1 MLHGKIIKEAYTF
14 DDVLLVPAYS
24 EVLPHQVDLK
34 TKLSKNITLN
44 IPIISAAMDTV
55 TESAMATAMALEGG
69 LGIIHKNLDIEA
81 QAAEVIKVKNTPV
94 DMKEYPR
101 AVFGKSGKLLTGAAI
116 GVSADLLDRV
126 NALYNAGVDVVT
138 MDSAHGH
145 SKGII
150 DALKKVKQLFPDLE
164 VIAGNIVTAQA
175 AQDLVDA
182 GADAVK
188 IGVGPGAICTTRVVA
203 GVGVPQL
210 TAVNDV
216 FEQLKGQNVGIIAD
230 GGIKYSGDIA
240 KAIAVGAHSVMLG
253 RLLAGTDEAPGDIV
267 IKNGKKFKSYVGM
280 GSMAAMQRGSK
291 DRYFQHNKSDKKLVP
306 EGIEAIVDYKGSV
319 HQIIFQL
326 LGGLQAGMGYCGTK
340 NIEALRS
347 DARLV
352 KISSAGLT
360 ESHPH
365 DVLIAK
371 NAPNYHE
378 TP

>member
-1 MLHGKIIKEAYTF
+1 MLNGKIIKEAYTF
-14 DDVLLVPAYS
+14 DDVLLVPGYS

-34 TKLSKNITLN
+34 TKLTKNISLN
-44 IPIISAAMDTV
+44 IPLISAAMDTV

-69 LGIIHKNLDIEA
+69 LGIIHKNLDIES
-81 QAAEVIKVKNTPV
+81 QAGAVKKVKNHKV
-94 DMKEYPR
+94 DLEQYPN
-101 AVFGKSGKLLTGAAI
+101 AVFGKDGKLLTGAAI
-116 GVSADLLDRV
+116 GVSADLKDRV
-126 NALYNAGVDVVT
+126 TALYKAGVDVIT
-138 MDSAHGH
+138 LDSAHGH

-150 DALKKVKQLFPDLE
+150 DALKKVKKMFPVLD

-216 FEQLKGQNVGIIAD
+216 FEQLKNSEAGIIAD
-230 GGIKYSGDIA
+230 GGVKFSGDIA

-267 IKNGKKFKSYVGM
+267 WRDGKKFKSYVGM

-291 DRYFQHNKSDKKLVP
+291 DRYFQQDKSDKKLVP

-319 HQIIFQL
+319 HKIIYQL
-326 LGGLQAGMGYCGTK
+326 LGGLRAGMGYCGTK
-340 NIEALRS
+340 NIEALRH

-371 NAPNYHE
+371 NAPNYDK
-378 TP
+378 

>member
-1 MLHGKIIKEAYTF
+1 MLHGKIIKEAFTF

-34 TKLSKNITLN
+34 TKLTKNITLN
-44 IPIISAAMDTV
+44 IPLISAAMDTV
-55 TESAMATAMALEGG
+55 TESAMASAMALEGG
-69 LGIIHKNLDIEA
+69 LGIIHKNLSIED
-81 QAAEVIKVKNTPV
+81 QANEVIKVRNTTV
-94 DMKEYPR
+94 NHEAYPR
-101 AVFGKSGKLLTGAAI
+101 AVFGKDGKLLTGAAI
-116 GVSADLLDRV
+116 GVSADLMERV
-126 NALYNAGVDVVT
+126 TALYDAGVDVVT

-150 DALKKVKQLFPDLE
+150 DALKKVKQLFPDLD

-216 FEQLKGQNVGIIAD
+216 FEQLKEQNIGIIAD
-230 GGIKYSGDIA
+230 GGIKFSGDIA

-267 IKNGKKFKSYVGM
+267 VKNGKKFKSYVGM

-291 DRYFQHNKSDKKLVP
+291 DRYFQQDKSDKKLVP

-340 NIEALRS
+340 NIEALRH

-365 DVLIAK
+365 DVMIAK
-371 NAPNYHE
+371 NAPNYE
-378 TP
+378 

>member
-1 MLHGKIIKEAYTF
+1 MLNGKIIKEAYTF

-24 EVLPHQVDLK
+24 EVLPNKVDLK
-34 TKLSKNITLN
+34 TKLTTNIDLN
-44 IPIISAAMDTV
+44 LPIISAAMDTV
-55 TESAMATAMALEGG
+55 TEKNMAVALALEGG
-69 LGIIHKNLDIEA
+69 IGIIHKNLSISD
-81 QAAEVIKVKNTPV
+81 QAKAVEEVKNTPF
-94 DMKEYPR
+94 DLNKFPN
-101 AVFGKSGKLLTGAAI
+101 AVYDDNFKLRVGAAI
-116 GVSADLLDRV
+116 GVSSDLTDRV
-126 NALYNAGVDVVT
+126 TALYHAGVDVVT
-138 MDSAHGH
+138 LDSAHGH

-150 DALKKVKQLFPDLE
+150 VAVKKVKALFPDLE

-182 GADAVK
+182 GANAVK

-210 TAVNDV
+210 TAVNDI
-216 FEQLKGQNVGIIAD
+216 FEQIKNQNVGIIAD
-230 GGIKYSGDIA
+230 GGIKFSGDIT

-253 RLLAGTDEAPGDIV
+253 RMLAGTDEAPGEIILKD
-267 IKNGKKFKSYVGM
+267 GKKFKSYVGM

-291 DRYFQHNKSDKKLVP
+291 DRYFQQDKSDKKLVP

-319 HQIIFQL
+319 HNIIFQL
-326 LGGLQAGMGYCGTK
+326 TGGLRAGMGYCGSK
-340 NIEALRS
+340 DIDDLRHN
-347 DARLV
+347 AKLV

-371 NAPNYHE
+371 NAPNY
-378 TP
+378 

>member
-1 MLHGKIIKEAYTF
+1 MLNGKIIKEAYTF

-34 TKLSKNITLN
+34 TKLTKNIRLN
-44 IPIISAAMDTV
+44 IPLISAAMDTV
-55 TESAMATAMALEGG
+55 TESAMGMAMALEGG
-69 LGIIHKNLDIEA
+69 LGIIHKNLDIEN
-81 QAAEVIKVKNTPV
+81 QAEEVKKVKNHQV
-94 DMKEYPR
+94 DLEQYPNT
-101 AVFGKSGKLLTGAAI
+101 VFGKDGKLLTGAAI
-116 GVSADLLDRV
+116 GVSADLVDRV
-126 NALYNAGVDVVT
+126 TALHKAGVDIVT
-138 MDSAHGH
+138 LDSAHGH

-150 DALKKVKQLFPDLE
+150 DALKKVKKLFPDLD

-216 FEQLKGQNVGIIAD
+216 FEQLKEQNIGIIAD
-230 GGIKYSGDIA
+230 GGVKFSGDIT
-240 KAIAVGAHSVMLG
+240 KAIAVGAHTVMLG

-267 IKNGKKFKSYVGM
+267 VKNGKKFKSYVGM

-291 DRYFQHNKSDKKLVP
+291 DRYFQQDKSDKKLVP

-326 LGGLQAGMGYCGTK
+326 LGGLQAGMGYCGAK
-340 NIEALRS
+340 NIESLRYE
-347 DARLV
+347 ARLV

-365 DVLIAK
+365 DVMIAK
-371 NAPNYHE
+371 NAPNYDK
-378 TP
+378 

>member
-24 EVLPHQVDLK
+24 EVLPNQVDLR
-34 TKLSKNITLN
+34 TKLTRNISLN

-55 TESAMATAMALEGG
+55 TESDMAIALALEGG
-69 LGIIHKNLDIEA
+69 ISIIHKNLDISQ
-81 QAAEVIKVKNTPV
+81 QAAAVQKVKNQVFDRQQFPQALV
-94 DMKEYPR
+94 DKNGHLR
-101 AVFGKSGKLLTGAAI
+101 VGAAV
-116 GVSADLLDRV
+116 GVSADLHERLT
-126 NALYNAGVDVVT
+126 ALHQAKVDVVT
-138 MDSAHGH
+138 LDSAHGH

-150 DALKKVKQLFPDLE
+150 EAVKKVKSWFPNLD

-175 AQDLVDA
+175 ALDLVAA

-216 FEQLKGQNVGIIAD
+216 FEALKNTDIGIIAD
-230 GGIKYSGDIA
+230 GGIKFSGDIA

-253 RLLAGTDEAPGDIV
+253 RMLAGTDEAPGEI
-267 IKNGKKFKSYVGM
+267 ILKNGKKFKSYIGM
-280 GSMAAMQRGSK
+280 GSMAAMKRGSK
-291 DRYFQHNKSDKKLVP
+291 DRYFQQDKSDKKLVP

-326 LGGLQAGMGYCGTK
+326 IGGLRAGMGYCGSK
-340 NIEALRS
+340 DINSLRHK
-347 DARLV
+347 AKLV
-352 KISSAGLT
+352 KISNAGLT

-371 NAPNYHE
+371 NAPNYE
-378 TP
+378 Q

>member
-1 MLHGKIIKEAYTF
+1 MLNGKIIKEAYTF

-24 EVLPHQVDLK
+24 EVLPHQVELK
-34 TKLSKNITLN
+34 TKLTKSITLN
-44 IPIISAAMDTV
+44 IPLISAAMDTV
-55 TESAMATAMALEGG
+55 TESAMGIAMALEGG
-69 LGIIHKNLDIEA
+69 LGIIHKNLDIET
-81 QAAEVIKVKNTPV
+81 QAGEVKKVKNHQV
-94 DMKEYPR
+94 DLEQYPN
-101 AVFGKSGKLLTGAAI
+101 AVFGKDGKLLAGAAI
-116 GVSADLLDRV
+116 GVSADLVDRV
-126 NALYNAGVDVVT
+126 TALYNAGVDIVT

-150 DALKKVKQLFPDLE
+150 DALKKVKELFPDLD

-210 TAVNDV
+210 TAINDV
-216 FEQLKGQNVGIIAD
+216 FEQLKEQNIGIIAD
-230 GGIKYSGDIA
+230 GGAKFSGDIA
-240 KAIAVGAHSVMLG
+240 KAIAVGAHTVMMG
-253 RLLAGTDEAPGDIV
+253 RLLAGTDEAPGNIV
-267 IKNGKKFKSYVGM
+267 LRDGKKFKSYVGM

-291 DRYFQHNKSDKKLVP
+291 DRYFQQDKSDKKLVP

-326 LGGLQAGMGYCGTK
+326 LGGLRAGMGYCGAK
-340 NIEALRS
+340 NIDALRH

-365 DVLIAK
+365 DVMIAK
-371 NAPNYHE
+371 NAPNYE
-378 TP
+378 K

>member
-1 MLHGKIIKEAYTF
+1 MLNGKIIKEAYTF

-24 EVLPHQVDLK
+24 EVLPHQVDLG
-34 TKLSKNITLN
+34 TKLTKKIALN

-55 TESAMATAMALEGG
+55 SESDMAVALALEGG
-69 LGIIHKNLDIEA
+69 ISIIHKNLNIKEQSIEV
-81 QAAEVIKVKNTPV
+81 QKVKNHKFNPE
-94 DMKEYPR
+94 EYPH
-101 AVFGKSGKLLTGAAI
+101 ALTDTDGKLRVGAAI
-116 GVSADLLDRV
+116 GVSADLEERV
-126 NALYNAGVDVVT
+126 HALYKAGVDVVT
-138 MDSAHGH
+138 LDSAHGH

-150 DALKKVKQLFPDLE
+150 DAVKKVKTWLPGLE

-175 AQDLVDA
+175 ALDLVAA

-216 FEQLKGQNVGIIAD
+216 YEALKDTDVAIIAD
-230 GGIKYSGDIA
+230 GGIKFSGDIA

-253 RLLAGTDEAPGDIV
+253 RMLAGTDEAPGEIIEKD
-267 IKNGKKFKSYVGM
+267 GKKFKSYVGM

-291 DRYFQHNKSDKKLVP
+291 DRYFQQDKSDKKLVP

-319 HQIIFQL
+319 HKIIFQL
-326 LGGLQAGMGYCGTK
+326 TGGLRSGMGYCGAE
-340 NIEALRS
+340 NIEALRH

-371 NAPNYHE
+371 NAPNYDK
-378 TP
+378 

>member
-24 EVLPHQVDLK
+24 EVLPNQVDLC
-34 TKLSKNITLN
+34 TKLTRNISLN

-55 TESAMATAMALEGG
+55 TESDMAIALALEGG
-69 LGIIHKNLDIEA
+69 ISIIHKNLDISQ
-81 QAAEVIKVKNTPV
+81 QAAAVQKVKNQVFDRQQFPQALV
-94 DMKEYPR
+94 DKNGHLR
-101 AVFGKSGKLLTGAAI
+101 VGAAV
-116 GVSADLLDRV
+116 GVSADLYERLT
-126 NALYNAGVDVVT
+126 ALYQAKADVVT
-138 MDSAHGH
+138 LDSAHGH

-150 DALKKVKQLFPDLE
+150 EAVKKVKSWFPDLD

-175 AQDLVDA
+175 ALDLVAA

-216 FEQLKGQNVGIIAD
+216 FEALKNTDIGIIAD
-230 GGIKYSGDIA
+230 GGIKFSGDIA

-253 RLLAGTDEAPGDIV
+253 RMLAGTDEAPGEI
-267 IKNGKKFKSYVGM
+267 ILKNGKKFKSYIGM
-280 GSMAAMQRGSK
+280 GSMAAMKRGSK
-291 DRYFQHNKSDKKLVP
+291 DRYFQQDKSDKKLVP

-326 LGGLQAGMGYCGTK
+326 IGGLRAGMGYCGSK
-340 NIEALRS
+340 DINSLRHK
-347 DARLV
+347 AKLV
-352 KISSAGLT
+352 KISNAGLT

-371 NAPNYHE
+371 NAPNYE
-378 TP
+378 Q

>member
-1 MLHGKIIKEAYTF
+1 MLNGKIIKEAFTF

-34 TKLSKNITLN
+34 TKLTKNITLN
-44 IPIISAAMDTV
+44 IPLISAAMDTV
-55 TESAMATAMALEGG
+55 TESAMAAAMALEGG
-69 LGIIHKNLDIEA
+69 LGIIHKNLSIKD
-81 QAAEVIKVKNTPV
+81 QAAEVIKVKNTDV
-94 DMKEYPR
+94 NHKAYPR
-101 AVFGKSGKLLTGAAI
+101 VVFGKDGKLLTGAAI
-116 GVSADLLDRV
+116 GVSVDLMDRV
-126 NALYNAGVDVVT
+126 TALYDVGVDIVT
-138 MDSAHGH
+138 LDSAHGH

-150 DALKKVKQLFPDLE
+150 EALKKVKQLFPDLE

-216 FEQLKGQNVGIIAD
+216 FEQLKEQNIGIIAD
-230 GGIKYSGDIA
+230 GGIKFSGDIA

-291 DRYFQHNKSDKKLVP
+291 DRYFQQNKSDKKLVP

-340 NIEALRS
+340 NIETLRH

-371 NAPNYHE
+371 NAPNYE
-378 TP
+378 

>member
-1 MLHGKIIKEAYTF
+1 MLNGKIIKEAYTF

-24 EVLPHQVDLK
+24 EVLPHQVELK
-34 TKLSKNITLN
+34 TKLTKSITLN
-44 IPIISAAMDTV
+44 IPLISAAMDTV
-55 TESAMATAMALEGG
+55 TESAMGIAMALEGG
-69 LGIIHKNLDIEA
+69 VGIIHKNLDIET
-81 QAAEVIKVKNTPV
+81 QAGEVKKVKNHQV
-94 DMKEYPR
+94 DLEQYPN
-101 AVFGKSGKLLTGAAI
+101 AVFGKDGKLLAGAAI
-116 GVSADLLDRV
+116 GVSADLVDRV
-126 NALYNAGVDVVT
+126 TALYNAGVDIVT

-150 DALKKVKQLFPDLE
+150 DALKKVKELFPDLD

-175 AQDLVDA
+175 AQDLADA

-210 TAVNDV
+210 TAINDV
-216 FEQLKGQNVGIIAD
+216 FEQLKDQNIGIIAD
-230 GGIKYSGDIA
+230 GGAKFSGDIA
-240 KAIAVGAHSVMLG
+240 KAIAVGAHTVMMG
-253 RLLAGTDEAPGDIV
+253 RLLAGTDQAPGDIV
-267 IKNGKKFKSYVGM
+267 LRDGKKFKSYVGM

-291 DRYFQHNKSDKKLVP
+291 DRYFQQDKSDKKLVP

-326 LGGLQAGMGYCGTK
+326 LGGLRAGMGYCGAK
-340 NIEALRS
+340 NIDTLRH

-365 DVLIAK
+365 DVMIAK
-371 NAPNYHE
+371 NAPNYDN
-378 TP
+378 